1 MISCEDVYVCV
12 YKNHVENIGI
22 FCHEICVVRDDSRY
36 NMLESFDFFFSMRT
50 AYHLLDLQV

>member
-1 MISCEDVYVCV
+1 MLYNKPDCEKPYMISCEDVYVCV

-36 NMLESFDFFFSMRT
+36 NMLESFD
-50 AYHLLDLQV
+50 